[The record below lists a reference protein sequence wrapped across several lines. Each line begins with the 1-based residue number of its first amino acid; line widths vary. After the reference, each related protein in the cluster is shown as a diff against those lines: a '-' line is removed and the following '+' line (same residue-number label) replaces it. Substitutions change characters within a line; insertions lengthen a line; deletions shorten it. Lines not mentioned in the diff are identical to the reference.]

1 MINLIPNQEKKK
13 MARDFYMRIV
23 IMFFVVSSLAL
34 IIGSSALVPS
44 YWLSNIKQKLI
55 ADRLNRQSY
64 MPIPAG
70 SQDVL
75 DVAKSLDHKFKI
87 IDSAEAKKFLIS
99 ERVIQ
104 KIVSKQIPGIKI
116 TEITVTHD
124 QLEGRKIS
132 IRGGAVSRDKLLAF
146 SQSLGDDKSFKKVDL
161 PISNFIKGSDI
172 QFYLTLIPS

>member
-23 IMFFVVSSLAL
+23 IMFFTVFALAL
-34 IIGSSALVPS
+34 IIGSSALIPS

-55 ADRLNRQSY
+55 AERLSHQSY
-64 MPIPAG
+64 MPVPPG

-75 DVAKSLDHKFKI
+75 DIAKSLERKFRI
-87 IDSAEAKKFLIS
+87 IDNAEAKKFIIS
-99 ERVIQ
+99 EQVIN

-116 TEITVTHD
+116 TDITVTVD
-124 QLEGRKIS
+124 PIEGRKIS
-132 IRGGAVSRDKLLAF
+132 IRGGAISRDKLLNF
-146 SQSLGDDKSFKKVDL
+146 SQSLSDDKSFKKVDL